1 MDIDS
6 LRTFL
11 AFVDTGSFTRAAQQ
25 ICRTQSAVSMQM
37 KKLELDIGNPLFVK
51 QGRQLVLT
59 NAGIQLA
66 SYAKQL
72 LTLHDEAYKQLKT
85 SAGQVRIR
93 LGCPD
98 DYADSTLPK
107 IVDLLH
113 QHIKQLD
120 LQISCASTTDLKNQL
135 DQGLLDIIIG
145 TRSPNSEEGYFL
157 HSSAGVWV
165 KSEQFNYH
173 PEMILPLA
181 IFMRDCKFHQ
191 AAIEGLLKTERQ
203 FKVIGCC
210 SSLSSL
216 ESLVKSSLAIG
227 AIAEISKADSLSII
241 NDITLPTLPV
251 IDIVLLHA
259 NHAHNPIAQKTVK
272 LIADQFSL

>member
-25 ICRTQSAVSMQM
+25 VCRTQSAVSMQM
-37 KKLELDIGNPLFVK
+37 KKLERDIGNSLFSK
-51 QGRQLVLT
+51 QGRQLVLS

-72 LTLHDEAYKQLKT
+72 IALHDEAYKQLKT
-85 SAGQVRIR
+85 STVQVRIR

-98 DYADSTLPK
+98 DYASSILPK
-107 IVDLLH
+107 VVSLLH
-113 QHIKQLD
+113 QHINQLD
-120 LQISCASTTDLKNQL
+120 LQISCASTTELKNQL
-135 DQGLLDIIIG
+135 DQGLLDIIIA
-145 TRSPNSEEGYFL
+145 TRSPSSEEGYFL
-157 HSSAGVWV
+157 YSSTGVWV
-165 KSEQFNYH
+165 KSEQFIYDSN
-173 PEMILPLA
+173 MTLPLA

-203 FKVIGCC
+203 FKIIGCC
-210 SSLSSL
+210 ASLSSL
-216 ESLVKSSLAIG
+216 ESLVKSHLAIG
-227 AIAEISKADSLSII
+227 AIAQVSKADSLCII
-241 NDITLPTLPV
+241 NDVTLPALPV

-259 NHAHNPIAQKTVK
+259 NHAHNPINQNIVK
-272 LIADQFSL
+272 KIAEQFTF